1 MDDRFRAVI
10 GSITWRKKVFCSTH
24 PHSSGFPS
32 FSILSSDSVAS
43 LHFSHL
49 KMYFFPQQVAH
60 YSIRVTLCLPENLT
74 LL

>member
-49 KMYFFPQQVAH
+49 KMYFFPPA
-60 YSIRVTLCLPENLT
+60 SDTLFNSRYFVPS
-74 LL
+74 